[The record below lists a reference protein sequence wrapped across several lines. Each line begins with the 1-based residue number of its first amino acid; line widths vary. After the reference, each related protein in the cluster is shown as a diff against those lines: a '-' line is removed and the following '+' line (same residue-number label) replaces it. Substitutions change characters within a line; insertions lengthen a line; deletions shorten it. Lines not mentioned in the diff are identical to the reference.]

1 MAKARL
7 PTNWLRS
14 ARDALLP
21 AASATVVEER
31 HGSESWWGGE
41 IRQRQ
46 SSQQQADSCPA
57 LTGPVRSHTRK
68 SMFAELADAD
78 SPAAHAVVSVAD
90 RMGNGCGSATILRHR
105 QPQVPVACTERIMT
119 TSHTAAHVPWRPA
132 DSSNPQH
139 ALLSPASWHAPWAA
153 TVLIFRTNSSW
164 QTPVYHSYLREFRDR
179 SHYRL
184 PIACPSP
191 TNTCKNQ

>member
-7 PTNWLRS
+7 PANWLRS
-14 ARDALLP
+14 ARDALLL
-21 AASATVVEER
+21 AASAMVVEER

-46 SSQQQADSCPA
+46 SSQQPA
-57 LTGPVRSHTRK
+57 ASKFLLCTHRNSAKQMHRK
-68 SMFAELADAD
+68 GMFAALFIAELADAD
-78 SPAAHAVVSVAD
+78 SPAAHAAVSVA
-90 RMGNGCGSATILRHR
+90 LRHR
-105 QPQVPVACTERIMT
+105 QPQVLQLVACTERIMT

-139 ALLSPASWHAPWAA
+139 ALLSSASWHAPWAA

-164 QTPVYHSYLREFRDR
+164 QTPVFIH
-179 SHYRL
+179 
-184 PIACPSP
+184 I
-191 TNTCKNQ
+191 